1 MKTAKV
7 SHATN
12 SSIKNFF
19 IRIFPLSF
27 SLQSLW
33 GHTGQHFCLFHVKFV
48 GIASN
53 LIMRLTLNPKHI
65 KPSGFELPDP
75 AAPP

>member
-12 SSIKNFF
+12 SSIKNF

-33 GHTGQHFCLFHVKFV
+33 GHTGQHFRLFHAKFV
-48 GIASN
+48 GIVSD

-65 KPSGFELPDP
+65 KPSGFELPDS

>member
-1 MKTAKV
+1 MKTAKL

-12 SSIKNFF
+12 LSIKNFF
-19 IRIFPLSF
+19 IRIFTLSF

-33 GHTGQHFCLFHVKFV
+33 SHRGQHFRLFHAKFV
-48 GIASN
+48 GIVSD